1 MAIKVGITGPMGSIK
16 SEALNK
22 VMEMLQNSGMII
34 QGTIVSEKYEHGRV
48 TAYSISDI
56 LTKRRVEFAR
66 IDLVSRVKIDKLGV
80 DTKPLEN
87 LLVPSL
93 QKAREEADVIV
104 IDELGKVENA
114 SKTIKNEIELTMKSD
129 KLIIVTLH
137 KKSRNPV
144 LQEFRG
150 YESVRVFDITPINKN
165 ILPFKIVK
173 VLNGEEESI

>member
-16 SEALNK
+16 SEALSK
-22 VMEMLQNSGMII
+22 IMEMLQNNGKVIE
-34 QGTIVSEKYEHGRV
+34 GTMVSEKYEHGRLV
-48 TAYSISDI
+48 AYYITDI
-56 LTKRRVEFAR
+56 VTKRRVEFAK
-66 IDLVSRVKIDKLGV
+66 IDLISRVKIDKLGV
-80 DTKPLEN
+80 DTKLLEN
-87 LLVPSL
+87 LIVPSL
-93 QKAREEADVIV
+93 QKAREEADIIV

-114 SKTIKNEIELTMKSD
+114 TKTIKNEIEETMQSD